1 MKRVAM
7 TLLSDSGLQRNKRKV
22 ALNDIEAIAE
32 LYKINGY
39 TPEILYTDDLKAKSD
54 LNEYDTLFI
63 FYGGVI
69 LFGGKQ
75 SPYLVHLIE
84 MINSFKRNVVIFA
97 NDVMDKVV
105 NRNDKPGFVSINR
118 PVYYASPTGSGG
130 SDSETS
136 DFEILA
142 DLEINQ
148 SFIIGKRL
156 AELPPVE
163 QQPEFKIIYGGRNRP
178 AMVKRLNAL
187 SKRFSFL
194 AYSKIAQALPKATEF
209 KMDTLLNNAEL
220 RVLNSFGEYS
230 LMLHE
235 KKKEYFTTRV
245 FEQLLS
251 NSLVM
256 FDRDWEV
263 YMPFWNEWN
272 TFGSMDELIEKID
285 QPYSKVRLQEQ
296 HEMVRSFDF
305 DREIEKQAK
314 ALKEVIE

>member
-39 TPEILYTDDLKAKSD
+39 TPEILYTDDLKAKLD

-63 FYGGVI
+63 FYGPVV

-75 SPYLVHLIE
+75 SPYLRHVIE
-84 MINSFKRNVVIFA
+84 LVNSFKKSVVFFA
-97 NDVMDKVV
+97 NDVLDKVT
-105 NRNDKPGFVSINR
+105 NDDREGFVSIDR
-118 PVYYASPTGSGG
+118 PIYYASPSGSGQTDTKKFDLLG
-130 SDSETS
+130 S
-136 DFEILA
+136 
-142 DLEINQ
+142 LEVNQ
-148 SFIIGKRL
+148 SFMIGKRL
-156 AELPPVE
+156 AELPQVE

>member
-63 FYGGVI
+63 FYGPVV

-75 SPYLVHLIE
+75 SPYLRHVIE
-84 MINSFKRNVVIFA
+84 LVNSFKKSVVFFA
-97 NDVMDKVV
+97 NDVLDKVT
-105 NRNDKPGFVSINR
+105 NDDRAGFVSIDR
-118 PVYYASPTGSGG
+118 PIYYASPSGSGQTDTKKFDLLG
-130 SDSETS
+130 S
-136 DFEILA
+136 
-142 DLEINQ
+142 LEINQ
-148 SFIIGKRL
+148 SFMIGKRL
-156 AELPPVE
+156 AELPQVE
-163 QQPEFKIIYGGRNRP
+163 QQPEFKVIYGGRNRP

-235 KKKEYFTTRV
+235 KKKEYFA
-245 FEQLLS
+245 S
-251 NSLVM
+251 
-256 FDRDWEV
+256 
-263 YMPFWNEWN
+263 
-272 TFGSMDELIEKID
+272 I
-285 QPYSKVRLQEQ
+285 
-296 HEMVRSFDF
+296 
-305 DREIEKQAK
+305 
-314 ALKEVIE
+314 